1 MNPQRTFSILLLAL
15 IMVGSTGCF
24 TATSFESN
32 QTEDLVLTN
41 EKLDQPENTTREE
54 LNSLKMQVDLLEK
67 AIAPDTP
74 REAVE
79 KWAEGFMTRN
89 GALQFAI
96 FSPELRNKLK
106 PQWTW
111 ITGQSSPSVKSYQI
125 KTEKQKSA
133 DDFEYVVR
141 FMMVT
146 SESEQV
152 YPFQVSVKNFGEK
165 WFITE
170 FEPAPNS

>member
-1 MNPQRTFSILLLAL
+1 
-15 IMVGSTGCF
+15 
-24 TATSFESN
+24 
-32 QTEDLVLTN
+32 
-41 EKLDQPENTTREE
+41 
-54 LNSLKMQVDLLEK
+54 
-67 AIAPDTP
+67 
-74 REAVE
+74 
-79 KWAEGFMTRN
+79 MTRN

-141 FMMVT
+141 FTMVT